1 MIYCNLYNTKC
12 DVEKSNADEY
22 MTPCYWCNS
31 GKGESHKEY
40 FVKVDKQN
48 FYESERQDSINE

>member
-40 FVKVDKQN
+40 FVKVNKQE
-48 FYESERQDSINE
+48 FYKSEHQDLINE